1 MEDSALP
8 ELLRSPLENVV
19 LKTKMLDMGP
29 PASLLALAMD
39 KPNLNDI
46 ANTIL
51 QLKEIGALLRTV
63 DGNLCN
69 LDGDIT
75 FIGRIM
81 ANLPLD
87 VRVAKLII
95 CGHCFSL
102 LDECIIIGK
111 WLQIDK

>member
-1 MEDSALP
+1 MENAPVP

-19 LKTKMLDMGP
+19 LKTKMLEMGP
-29 PASLLALAMD
+29 PASMLALAMD

-51 QLKEIGALLRTV
+51 QLKEIGALLRTI
-63 DGNLCN
+63 DGKLCN

-87 VRVAKLII
+87 VRVTKLII
-95 CGHCFSL
+95 LGYCFSL
-102 LDECIIIGK
+102 LEECIIIGK
-111 WLQIDK
+111 FLNRIK